1 MAYCNFT
8 KIGYTLCIYIFQR
21 CHLKKNN
28 LTVLRGGLLDS
39 AATSRK
45 TFVSAYITNTR
56 LMGVVGMY
64 MHFRLPDNQTLGEL
78 HQFFYFDSEEFGFEN
93 YQSVLG
99 RNPMRLSE
107 IENSLIGGLG
117 GEKVQVTLREACYL
131 LQEYVRFNKKHQ
143 IPLPEGLTEYG
154 FLLEQEVFLS
164 EPEHYIL
171 INKQC
176 TSVENSYEAINYFLM
191 RVIGKDFE
199 AAGYLA
205 CKDLNMNL
213 FPEHPAG
220 AFCKNTIEREDDADT
235 YLCESLLEFSGNY
248 YISVTEVALTGLMV
262 SRFERISLF
271 RVSPAEAAMTL
282 ARSEFISVYEML
294 IDPSTFP
301 PASTEKS
308 AAAMVTF
315 HDNGVLYMIFHPNNK
330 HVAKREYRLN
340 EDVLGMYFITTSG
353 QLLAAAYSLE
363 EIKLL
368 EKDLS
373 ESSIGHSLIPIG
385 RYEFQEAVLYEFIQS
400 GFGSFEDF
408 VNAIRTDD
416 ED

>member
-1 MAYCNFT
+1 M
-8 KIGYTLCIYIFQR
+8 
-21 CHLKKNN
+21 KKNN

>member
-1 MAYCNFT
+1 M
-8 KIGYTLCIYIFQR
+8 
-21 CHLKKNN
+21 KKNN

-45 TFVSAYITNTR
+45 TFISAYITNTR

-117 GEKVQVTLREACYL
+117 GEKIQVTLREACYL

-143 IPLPEGLTEYG
+143 IPLPEGLSEYG
-154 FLLEQEVFLS
+154 FLLEQEIFLS
-164 EPEHYIL
+164 EPERYVL

-176 TSVENSYEAINYFLM
+176 TSMENPYEAINYFLM

-199 AAGYLA
+199 AAAYLA
-205 CKDLNMNL
+205 HGDLNMNL

-220 AFCKNTIEREDDADT
+220 TFCKNTIEHADAADT
-235 YLCESLLEFSGNY
+235 YLCESLVEFSGNY
-248 YISVTEVALTGLMV
+248 YISVTEIALTGLMV

-294 IDPSTFP
+294 VDPSTFS

-340 EDVLGMYFITTSG
+340 EDVLGMYFITSSG

-363 EIKLL
+363 EIRLL
-368 EKDLS
+368 EQDLS
-373 ESSIGHSLIPIG
+373 ASSLGHSLIPIG

-400 GFGSFEDF
+400 GFGAFEDF

>member
-1 MAYCNFT
+1 M
-8 KIGYTLCIYIFQR
+8 
-21 CHLKKNN
+21 KKNN

-64 MHFRLPDNQTLGEL
+64 MHFHLPDNQTLGEL

-99 RNPMRLSE
+99 RNPIRLSE

-154 FLLEQEVFLS
+154 FLLEQEIILS
-164 EPEHYIL
+164 EPERYIL
-171 INKQC
+171 IKKQC
-176 TSVENSYEAINYFLM
+176 TSVEKPYEVINYFLM

-205 CKDLNMNL
+205 DRNLNMNL

-220 AFCKNTIEREDDADT
+220 TFCKNTIEREDELDT
-235 YLCESLLEFSGNY
+235 YLCESLVEFSGNY
-248 YISVTEVALTGLMV
+248 YISVTEVSLTGLMV
-262 SRFERISLF
+262 SKFERISLF

-294 IDPSTFP
+294 VDPSTFS

-308 AAAMVTF
+308 AAAMVTY

-373 ESSIGHSLIPIG
+373 EASIGHSLIPIG

-400 GFGSFEDF
+400 GFGAFEDF

>member
-1 MAYCNFT
+1 M
-8 KIGYTLCIYIFQR
+8 
-21 CHLKKNN
+21 KKNN

-176 TSVENSYEAINYFLM
+176 TSVENSYETINYFLM

-294 IDPSTFP
+294 IDPSTFS

>member
-1 MAYCNFT
+1 M
-8 KIGYTLCIYIFQR
+8 
-21 CHLKKNN
+21 KKNN

-220 AFCKNTIEREDDADT
+220 AFCKNTIEHEDDADT

-294 IDPSTFP
+294 IDPSTFS

>member
-1 MAYCNFT
+1 M
-8 KIGYTLCIYIFQR
+8 
-21 CHLKKNN
+21 KKNN

-64 MHFRLPDNQTLGEL
+64 MHFHLPDNQTLGEL

-117 GEKVQVTLREACYL
+117 GEKIQVTLREACYL

-176 TSVENSYEAINYFLM
+176 TSVENSYEAVSYTHLNLNFGI
-191 RVIGKDFE
+191 VIDT
-199 AAGYLA
+199 
-205 CKDLNMNL
+205 
-213 FPEHPAG
+213 
-220 AFCKNTIEREDDADT
+220 NTRT
-235 YLCESLLEFSGNY
+235 K
-248 YISVTEVALTGLMV
+248 
-262 SRFERISLF
+262 
-271 RVSPAEAAMTL
+271 PKMT
-282 ARSEFISVYEML
+282 
-294 IDPSTFP
+294 
-301 PASTEKS
+301 KS
-308 AAAMVTF
+308 A
-315 HDNGVLYMIFHPNNK
+315 I
-330 HVAKREYRLN
+330 
-340 EDVLGMYFITTSG
+340 
-353 QLLAAAYSLE
+353 
-363 EIKLL
+363 
-368 EKDLS
+368 
-373 ESSIGHSLIPIG
+373 
-385 RYEFQEAVLYEFIQS
+385 
-400 GFGSFEDF
+400 
-408 VNAIRTDD
+408 AII
-416 ED
+416 

>member
-1 MAYCNFT
+1 M
-8 KIGYTLCIYIFQR
+8 
-21 CHLKKNN
+21 KKNN

-220 AFCKNTIEREDDADT
+220 AFCKNTIEHEDDADT

-294 IDPSTFP
+294 IDPSTFS

-373 ESSIGHSLIPIG
+373 ESSMGHSLIPIG

>member
-1 MAYCNFT
+1 M
-8 KIGYTLCIYIFQR
+8 
-21 CHLKKNN
+21 KKNN

-117 GEKVQVTLREACYL
+117 GEKIQVTLKEACYL

-294 IDPSTFP
+294 IDPSTFS

>member
-1 MAYCNFT
+1 M
-8 KIGYTLCIYIFQR
+8 
-21 CHLKKNN
+21 KKNN

-117 GEKVQVTLREACYL
+117 GEKIQVTLREACYL

-176 TSVENSYEAINYFLM
+176 TSVENAYEAINYFLM

-220 AFCKNTIEREDDADT
+220 TFCKNTIEHEDDADT

-294 IDPSTFP
+294 IDPSTFS

>member
-1 MAYCNFT
+1 M
-8 KIGYTLCIYIFQR
+8 
-21 CHLKKNN
+21 KKNN

-64 MHFRLPDNQTLGEL
+64 MHFHLPDNQTLGEL

-117 GEKVQVTLREACYL
+117 GEKIQVTLREACYL

-205 CKDLNMNL
+205 YKDLNMDL

-220 AFCKNTIEREDDADT
+220 TFCKNTIEHEDDADT
-235 YLCESLLEFSGNY
+235 YLCESLVEFSGNY

-294 IDPSTFP
+294 IDPSTFS

-340 EDVLGMYFITTSG
+340 EDVLGMYFITTSV

>member
-1 MAYCNFT
+1 
-8 KIGYTLCIYIFQR
+8 
-21 CHLKKNN
+21 
-28 LTVLRGGLLDS
+28 
-39 AATSRK
+39 
-45 TFVSAYITNTR
+45 
-56 LMGVVGMY
+56 
-64 MHFRLPDNQTLGEL
+64 
-78 HQFFYFDSEEFGFEN
+78 
-93 YQSVLG
+93 
-99 RNPMRLSE
+99 
-107 IENSLIGGLG
+107 
-117 GEKVQVTLREACYL
+117 
-131 LQEYVRFNKKHQ
+131 
-143 IPLPEGLTEYG
+143 
-154 FLLEQEVFLS
+154 
-164 EPEHYIL
+164 
-171 INKQC
+171 
-176 TSVENSYEAINYFLM
+176 
-191 RVIGKDFE
+191 
-199 AAGYLA
+199 
-205 CKDLNMNL
+205 
-213 FPEHPAG
+213 
-220 AFCKNTIEREDDADT
+220 
-235 YLCESLLEFSGNY
+235 
-248 YISVTEVALTGLMV
+248 
-262 SRFERISLF
+262 
-271 RVSPAEAAMTL
+271 
-282 ARSEFISVYEML
+282 ML
-294 IDPSTFP
+294 IDPSTFS

>member
-1 MAYCNFT
+1 M
-8 KIGYTLCIYIFQR
+8 
-21 CHLKKNN
+21 KKNN

-45 TFVSAYITNTR
+45 TFISAYITNTR
-56 LMGVVGMY
+56 LMGVIGMY
-64 MHFRLPDNQTLGEL
+64 IHFRLPDNQTLGDL

-117 GEKVQVTLREACYL
+117 GEKIQVTLREASYL
-131 LQEYVRFNKKHQ
+131 LQEYVRFNRKHQ

-154 FLLEQEVFLS
+154 FLLEKDIFLS
-164 EPEHYIL
+164 EPERYIL

-176 TSVENSYEAINYFLM
+176 ASVESPYEAINYFLM
-191 RVIGKDFE
+191 RVVGRDFE
-199 AAGYLA
+199 AAGYLT
-205 CKDLNMNL
+205 CRDLNMNL

-220 AFCKNTIEREDDADT
+220 TFCKNTIESENTADT
-235 YLCESLLEFSGNY
+235 YLCESLIEFSGSY
-248 YISVTEVALTGLMV
+248 YISVTEVALTGLRIR
-262 SRFERISLF
+262 SFERISLF

-294 IDPSTFP
+294 IDPSTFS
-301 PASTEKS
+301 PASTRKS
-308 AAAMVTF
+308 AGAMVTY

-340 EDVLGMYFITTSG
+340 EDVLGMYFITASG
-353 QLLAAAYSLE
+353 QLLAASYSLE
-363 EIKLL
+363 EIRLL
-368 EKDLS
+368 EQDLS
-373 ESSIGHSLIPIG
+373 ESAIGHSLIPVG

-400 GFGSFEDF
+400 GFGTFEDF
-408 VNAIRTDD
+408 VNAIRSDD
-416 ED
+416 EE